1 MSVEDTVQ
9 SEVIKHL
16 LDVSQIFRQSLGS
29 HCRILNHTNR
39 FCVALHSSK
48 ESESRLS
55 QAPHLSDVL
64 LIYSRAAVCQCV
76 VAFGQCLFES
86 IGFNCQGLLCLS
98 RQFHYQ
104 QSLRVAVYKESVIP
118 LSGITLAQFEY
129 MPVNQFDGIRL
140 MFQTHEVG
148 HIAFLKRVAVHAY
161 RHFFLRRQHV
171 QIHLYLCDKSQCPFT
186 STHHSA

>member
-39 FCVALHSSK
+39 FCVALHSAK

-98 RQFHYQ
+98 R
-104 QSLRVAVYKESVIP
+104 
-118 LSGITLAQFEY
+118 
-129 MPVNQFDGIRL
+129 
-140 MFQTHEVG
+140 
-148 HIAFLKRVAVHAY
+148 
-161 RHFFLRRQHV
+161 
-171 QIHLYLCDKSQCPFT
+171 
-186 STHHSA
+186 